1 MNSYLGYGVY
11 LSGGVRLETASEIKI
26 RPTGGTKNTSEILL
40 KDCNIQ
46 ISKEH
51 LKNVIKNFDEDE
63 IEEIIKEIKT
73 SKKGKEC

>member
-11 LSGGVRLETASEIKI
+11 LSNGIRIETANEIKI
-26 RPTGGTKNTSEILL
+26 RSTGGTKNTSKILL

-51 LKNVIKNFDEDE
+51 LKNIIKNFDEDE

-73 SKKGKEC
+73 SKKGQ